1 VLISDTDN
9 GLGKGML
16 PYTRAAWEAIGL
28 VDKVKLGHGKIK
40 QFGGIGF
47 GGFDHFRNNSVHA

>member
-1 VLISDTDN
+1 MLTSDTEN
-9 GLGKGML
+9 GLGKRML

-28 VDKVKLGHGKIK
+28 VDKVKLGHGKIM

-47 GGFDHFRNNSVHA
+47 GGFDRSRWEFF

>member
-1 VLISDTDN
+1 
-9 GLGKGML
+9 ML

-28 VDKVKLGHGKIK
+28 VDKVKLGHGKIM